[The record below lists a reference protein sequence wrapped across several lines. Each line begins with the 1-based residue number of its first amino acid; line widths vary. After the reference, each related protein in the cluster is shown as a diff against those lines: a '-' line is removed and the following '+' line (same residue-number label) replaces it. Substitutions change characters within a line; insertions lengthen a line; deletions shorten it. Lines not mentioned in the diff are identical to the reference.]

1 MSNPAQAAAAS
12 HVTTIQITPVELGR
26 VDIRIERP
34 ADGPATIQLVA
45 ERPETLSRLIHDQ
58 SQLQQALDQAGVPQ
72 AGRVLDFSLA
82 PPPPPDPGAT
92 SSFAGGT
99 TNGGSFSNNGQQRGG
114 SYANQT
120 FGDATGPTLGA
131 TTQYQSI
138 RSGIDITA

>member
-34 ADGPATIQLVA
+34 TDGPATIQLVA

-92 SSFAGGT
+92 SSFAGGN

-114 SYANQT
+114 SYANQN
-120 FGDATGPTLGA
+120 FGDATGSTLAA
-131 TTQYQSI
+131 TTQHRSI